1 MYIHIGYLK
10 SQMRLRNP
18 EITNNSDNIGSILKH
33 HRLRLNLTL
42 EDSAEGI
49 CSISYLSKI
58 ENSLIRPSQKYLLQ
72 LEERYNANFQFQ
84 PTTHQEVLNRLI
96 ENIFFEQNELM
107 DEVLFEDE
115 NYQTKLNEIGY
126 LMSQNSFET
135 ARQTHQNL
143 NPYIKNLNDIELG
156 FYLFLTSKLLS
167 RQGRLKEAFSILGH
181 VNLDMDNLYLKLL
194 IETEKFI
201 LATKMNHHP
210 YISLSYEHL
219 KFMLIENE
227 LYQKLNKI
235 KFNYMTYLVQF
246 IHESKLDE
254 ILERSKHYETYQKN
268 YLRAKYYY
276 EHMQYELSF
285 KLLKDQMDDMHS
297 YKLALMSLNRLN
309 QLKDIKKLIQNV
321 DSIENTH
328 LRILIKYLQM
338 KSNSKINIE
347 EIVEFIQSE
356 ILKNN
361 DLPDEI
367 DYLNF
372 WYEEGY
378 MYLRKIGYYKD
389 ATKLSHLIFRKFKDL
404 STNFD

>member
-1 MYIHIGYLK
+1 
-10 SQMRLRNP
+10 MRLRNP
-18 EITNNSDNIGSILKH
+18 EITNNNDNIGSILKH
-33 HRLRLNLTL
+33 HRLKLNLTL

-72 LEERYNANFQFQ
+72 LEERYNTNFQFQ
-84 PTTHQEVLNRLI
+84 PTTHQEVLNRLV

-126 LMSQNSFET
+126 LVSQNSFET
-135 ARQTHQNL
+135 ARHIHQNL
-143 NPYIKNLNDIELG
+143 NPYIKNLNDIELS

-194 IETEKFI
+194 IETEKFM

-235 KFNYMTYLVQF
+235 KFSYMAYLVQF

-276 EHMQYELSF
+276 EHMQYELSY
-285 KLLKDQMDDMHS
+285 KLLKEQMDDMHS

-309 QLKDIKKLIQNV
+309 HLKDIKKFIQNF

-328 LRILIKYLQM
+328 LKILIKYLQM

>member
-1 MYIHIGYLK
+1 MYIHIGYIK

-33 HRLRLNLTL
+33 HRLKLNLTL

-72 LEERYNANFQFQ
+72 LEEKYNARFQFQ
-84 PTTHQEVLNRLI
+84 PTTHQEVLNRLV

-107 DEVLFEDE
+107 DEVLFEEE

-126 LMSQNSFET
+126 LLSQNAYDK

-181 VNLDMDNLYLKLL
+181 VNTDLDNLYLKLL
-194 IETEKFI
+194 IETEKFV

-210 YISLSYEHL
+210 YISLNYEYL
-219 KFMLIENE
+219 KSILIENE
-227 LYQKLNKI
+227 LYQKFNKI
-235 KFNYMTYLVQF
+235 KFSYMTYLVQF

-254 ILERSKHYETYQKN
+254 ILERSKHYEAYQKN

-276 EHMQYELSF
+276 EHMQYEQSYTI
-285 KLLKDQMDDMHS
+285 LKNQMNDMHS

-309 QLKDIKKLIQNV
+309 QFKDIKHLVQNM
-321 DSIENTH
+321 DNIENTH
-328 LRILIKYLQM
+328 LRILIEYLKM
-338 KSNSKINIE
+338 KATSKINVE
-347 EIVEFIQSE
+347 RIVEFIQTE

-372 WYEEGY
+372 WYEEGHIF
-378 MYLRKIGYYKD
+378 LRKIGYYKD
-389 ATKLSHLIFRKFKDL
+389 ATKLGHLIFRKSKDL
-404 STNFD
+404 STNFE

>member
-10 SQMRLRNP
+10 SQIRLRNP

-58 ENSLIRPSQKYLLQ
+58 ENSLIRPSQKYIVQ
-72 LEERYNANFQFQ
+72 FEEKYNANFQFQ
-84 PTTHQEVLNRLI
+84 PTTYQEVLDRLV

-107 DEVLFEDE
+107 DECLFEEE
-115 NYQTKLNEIGY
+115 NYQTKLNEMGY
-126 LMSQNSFET
+126 LISQNAFDR
-135 ARQTHQNL
+135 ARQIHQNL

-156 FYLFLTSKLLS
+156 FYLFLTSKLLY
-167 RQGRLKEAFSILGH
+167 RQGRIKEAFSILGH
-181 VNLDMDNLYLKLL
+181 VNLNMDHLYLKLL
-194 IETEKFI
+194 IETEKFV

-210 YISLSYEHL
+210 YISLNYEHL

-235 KFNYMTYLVQF
+235 KFSYMTYLVQF

-268 YLRAKYYY
+268 YLRAKYHY
-276 EHMQYELSF
+276 EHMQYELSY
-285 KLLKDQMDDMHS
+285 KLLKNQMDDIHS
-297 YKLALMSLNRLN
+297 YKLVLMSLNRLN
-309 QLKDIKKLIQNV
+309 QFKDIKTLIQYY

-328 LRILIKYLQM
+328 LKILIKYLHL
-338 KSNSKINIE
+338 KANSKINVE
-347 EIVEFIQSE
+347 TIVEFIQSN
-356 ILKNN
+356 ILKSN

-404 STNFD
+404 SINFD

>member
-1 MYIHIGYLK
+1 
-10 SQMRLRNP
+10 
-18 EITNNSDNIGSILKH
+18 
-33 HRLRLNLTL
+33 
-42 EDSAEGI
+42 
-49 CSISYLSKI
+49 
-58 ENSLIRPSQKYLLQ
+58 
-72 LEERYNANFQFQ
+72 
-84 PTTHQEVLNRLI
+84 
-96 ENIFFEQNELM
+96 
-107 DEVLFEDE
+107 
-115 NYQTKLNEIGY
+115 
-126 LMSQNSFET
+126 
-135 ARQTHQNL
+135 
-143 NPYIKNLNDIELG
+143 
-156 FYLFLTSKLLS
+156 
-167 RQGRLKEAFSILGH
+167 
-181 VNLDMDNLYLKLL
+181 
-194 IETEKFI
+194 
-201 LATKMNHHP
+201 
-210 YISLSYEHL
+210 
-219 KFMLIENE
+219 
-227 LYQKLNKI
+227 
-235 KFNYMTYLVQF
+235 
-246 IHESKLDE
+246 
-254 ILERSKHYETYQKN
+254 
-268 YLRAKYYY
+268 
-276 EHMQYELSF
+276 MQYELSF